1 VPGLVPLWLSV
12 TTGGR
17 REIRLG
23 SADADADGRRFVATA
38 PETAKVPLALSDY
51 KRLALAE
58 MIGPY
63 LAGEVNG

>member
-1 VPGLVPLWLSV
+1 V

-23 SADADADGRRFVATA
+23 SADADGRRFVATA